1 MKLATQIIEDIR
13 NGQADAL
20 LTDIYVDESL
30 LDTQK
35 ERYIAAIEK
44 FISFYGDKEVE
55 VFSAPGRSEVSGN
68 HTDHQHGEVLA
79 AAINLDIIAITA
91 PRDGEIKVLSDDYD
105 LKAVALDD
113 LDKKAEEEGLPE
125 IAAILRAIAM
135 AEKMHEER
143 YLKLAKQ
150 IEDGTVF
157 KKDHKVLWKCNN
169 CGFVV
174 ESLEAPTVCPAC
186 NHPQAYFEEYK
197 FFD

>member
-44 FISFYGDKEVE
+44 FISLYGDKEVE

>member
-1 MKLATQIIEDIR
+1 MKLATQIIEDIK

-44 FISFYGDKEVE
+44 FISLYGDKEVE

-186 NHPQAYFEEYK
+186 NHPKAYFEEYK